1 MSTPAWS
8 YRHDVDV
15 YIAVVDGG
23 IHYDLHVGHHV
34 VHHEVTGVV
43 EQSEPADIAFTSSRA
58 LEVAAVSRT

>member
-1 MSTPAWS
+1 MMSTPAWS

-43 EQSEPADIAFTSSRA
+43 EKS
-58 LEVAAVSRT
+58 